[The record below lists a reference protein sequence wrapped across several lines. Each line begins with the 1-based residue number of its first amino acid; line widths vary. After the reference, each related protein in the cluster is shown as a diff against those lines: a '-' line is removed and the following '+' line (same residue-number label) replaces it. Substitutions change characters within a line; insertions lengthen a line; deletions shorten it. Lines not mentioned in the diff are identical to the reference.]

1 MNKEIILDS
10 EKGLIERA
18 KAGEEEAYL
27 KIVENYK
34 DRVFRLAL
42 GIIRN
47 RQEAE
52 DITQEV
58 FIRVF
63 RSIKDFKYRSLLK
76 TWIFRIAVNVSKNY
90 LKKKKETFSP
100 EYIEIE
106 DSNSSPSEILERRE
120 KLERFMEAIGK
131 LPLKQQTVTI
141 LRAQQDLDFKEIA
154 RIMKCTVG
162 GARAHYFQALKNLK
176 KSIG

>member
-1 MNKEIILDS
+1 MNKEIILDP
-10 EKGLIERA
+10 EQGLIERA

-27 KIVENYK
+27 KIVGNYK
-34 DRVFRLAL
+34 DQVFRLAL
-42 GIIRN
+42 GIIKN

-63 RSIKDFKYRSLLK
+63 KSIKNFKYRSLLK
-76 TWIFRIAVNVSKNY
+76 TWIFRIAVNVSKNF
-90 LKKKKETFSP
+90 LKKKKETFYP
-100 EYIEIE
+100 EYIEIK
-106 DSNSSPSEILERRE
+106 DSNSSPPEILEYRE
-120 KLERFMEAIGK
+120 ELERFTEAIGG

-141 LRAQQDLDFKEIA
+141 LRAQQGLGFKEIA

-162 GARAHYFQALKNLK
+162 GARSHYFQALKNLK

>member
-1 MNKEIILDS
+1 MSKEIVLGS
-10 EKGLIERA
+10 EQRLIERA

-27 KIVENYK
+27 KIVEDYK
-34 DRVFRLAL
+34 DQVFRLAL
-42 GIIRN
+42 GIIKN

-63 RSIKDFKYRSLLK
+63 KSIGNFKYRSLLK
-76 TWIFRIAVNVSKNY
+76 TWIFRIAVNVSKNF
-90 LKKKKETFSP
+90 LKKKKEAFSL
-100 EYIEIE
+100 ETIEIE
-106 DSNSSPSEILERRE
+106 DNNPSPSERLEYRE
-120 KLERFMEAIGK
+120 KLEGFMEAIGR
-131 LPLKQQTVTI
+131 LPFRQQTVTI
-141 LRAQQDLDFKEIA
+141 LRAQQGLDFKRIA

-176 KSIG
+176 KSMV